1 MYLFPLAAC
10 PVLLFL
16 SVFLFYFILFFFGS
30 TACGILVPQPGIKAM
45 PLAVEAR
52 SPNHW
57 TAREVPLVSF
67 FFILDVLK
75 FHSLCVCVCVCEM
88 NVHACTHIIL
98 CNFCSTP
105 CIFSPCIELL
115 ISVITFFYFQVL
127 KLVPVT
133 IPSLFL

>member
-75 FHSLCVCVCVCEM
+75 FHSLCVCVCV
-88 NVHACTHIIL
+88 
-98 CNFCSTP
+98 
-105 CIFSPCIELL
+105 
-115 ISVITFFYFQVL
+115 SVR
-127 KLVPVT
+127 
-133 IPSLFL
+133 